1 MNNYCDK
8 SAHDILVYL
17 GNKIRNKTMNKF
29 NKTLA
34 YVNELLY
41 EPNNL
46 TIKNIQEE
54 TQNSDY
60 GAGIF
65 QLNSKSVRFRVAK
78 ITPTKIG
85 QFVSFWEKDEANK
98 NQAFS
103 YDNATDLL
111 VINTFNENGDLGQ
124 FVFPKEILLQQNILR
139 TSNTKGKMAIR
150 VYPSWD
156 TPTSKQAIATQE
168 WQLPYFCYM
177 SDINSL
183 PIHELLKLYAN

>member
-1 MNNYCDK
+1 
-8 SAHDILVYL
+8 
-17 GNKIRNKTMNKF
+17 MNKF

-41 EPNNL
+41 KPNNL

-60 GAGIF
+60 GAGVF

-111 VINTFNENGDLGQ
+111 VINTFNDNGDFGQ

-150 VYPSWD
+150 VYPGWD

-168 WQLPYFCYM
+168 WQLPYFFYM
-177 SDINSL
+177 SDVNSL